1 MSLGTLYNITSQ
13 ILGNHVNSGSLSEIL
28 VLIGLA
34 IIVLMVFGGI
44 VYGLFKV
51 FSLIPRMTTK
61 QFLLFLL
68 GIALVLIAIGILLP

>member
-13 ILGNHVNSGSLSEIL
+13 IIGNHVNSGSLSEIL
-28 VLIGLA
+28 VLVGLG
-34 IIVLMVFGGI
+34 IIVMMLLGGI

-68 GIALVLIAIGILLP
+68 GIALVLIALGILLP